1 MTSCWPQVCIEHYLN
16 IEQCGWGVPDRN
28 DWFEAVFSDTF
39 KWIFRITRNSKLNL
53 HELLARAVVH
63 LGEWYP
69 YLVHVASTMCNPQRK
84 KDFFM
89 IDYVLFALYKILF
102 VLPKKKTISR
112 KPFLSPTKFSQLLPN
127 FKNAV
132 ENIWKPTIFCQV
144 LKSSVPWQLSFA
156 GSSYFA
162 NITVNCMKNFMCS
175 DANKVTKRKIGNSNI
190 TVEPLGMETSLLWTV
205 SSVLQNSHHVF

>member
-1 MTSCWPQVCIEHYLN
+1 MLVIQGWNVFMTSCWPQVCIEHYLN

-102 VLPKKKTISR
+102 VLPKKK
-112 KPFLSPTKFSQLLPN
+112 KPS
-127 FKNAV
+127 
-132 ENIWKPTIFCQV
+132 
-144 LKSSVPWQLSFA
+144 A
-156 GSSYFA
+156 GSHFSH
-162 NITVNCMKNFMCS
+162 
-175 DANKVTKRKIGNSNI
+175 
-190 TVEPLGMETSLLWTV
+190 
-205 SSVLQNSHHVF
+205 LQNFLNYYQTSKMLSRIFGSLQFFVRCQNPLFLDSYPLLGHLILRT